1 MSSTQRR
8 RSCQFLSGVLLLI
21 GALFPP
27 LVSAQSIEGF
37 RREDSTPGFSFEL
50 PESTEDAK
58 VNVTAER
65 QEAGENYFLLEG
77 NARIEYRTI
86 VLSADR
92 ITYNKTTQDVLAEG
106 NVILDQGT
114 QRLSGDRV
122 VFNLGS
128 ETGTVFNARAAFQ
141 PSIFFRGETIE
152 KIDEDTY
159 VLTNGIF
166 TSCDLDDPAWS
177 FSLSRGEITVEDYAR
192 LEDLSFR
199 ARNVPLIW
207 TPYLVWPTR
216 RDRARGFLIPKVGNS
231 SRFGAYLGTA
241 YFIPLGQSADV
252 TLLGDIYSEGYFG
265 LGSEVRYVPSADTE
279 GALDAQG
286 VYDPENDALEWR
298 YQYEHTQENL
308 PGDIRG
314 VIDIEDYSD
323 LNFFQEFSRDL
334 DLLTKSNI
342 YSAAYLTKNAPKYSA
357 NLRTE
362 RRKYFLGPGEE
373 RIYEQ
378 LPSLEFRAYPLQ
390 LGDTPLYVTGVSSI
404 AHLRTNLGANYY
416 RADLAPTLS
425 MQLRTPPWLSVK
437 PQLQLRETFYT
448 STVDEV
454 TGEYV
459 DDSLSRFYAQGE
471 VEVVGPS
478 FSRIFAREIGGF
490 SRFKHVIEPRVRYLY
505 TTDVEDQNRVIPFDT
520 IDTPRLP
527 LVRDTVEYSITQR
540 LLAKE
545 GKPNSSARE
554 ILSFTVR
561 QSAALSDPIRP
572 SASFQ
577 ERSAIGM
584 NLRFNPYPGIS
595 IDGDTTFEDG
605 SFDLRRTSLSTRLQ
619 SSTNPA
625 FFALTWF
632 ANFPTERSS
641 FESSQ
646 FRVAGGVPILADR
659 IRLAAQV
666 NYDAE
671 RQEFLEKRLLID
683 YAGSCYSIALEY
695 RDFDSFTREGTFR
708 NNRDYILSVSL
719 KNVGT
724 FVDLRGSLDPN

>member
-1 MSSTQRR
+1 MSTTLRR
-8 RSCQFLSGVLLLI
+8 RFPPVLSGVLLLTSLL
-21 GALFPP
+21 AASRLE
-27 LVSAQSIEGF
+27 AQSIEGF

-50 PESTEDAK
+50 PKSTEGAP
-58 VNVTAER
+58 VNISAER
-65 QEAGENYFLLEG
+65 QEAGENYVLLEG
-77 NARIEYRTI
+77 KARIEYRTI
-86 VLSADR
+86 VLTADR
-92 ITYNKTTQDVLAEG
+92 ITYNRKTEDVLAEG
-106 NVILDQGT
+106 NVVLDQGA

-128 ETGTVFNARAAFQ
+128 ETGTVFNARASFQ
-141 PSIFFRGETIE
+141 PSIHFRGETIE
-152 KIDEDTY
+152 KIDEDTF

-166 TSCDLDDPAWS
+166 TSCDLDDPEWS
-177 FSLSRGEITVEDYAR
+177 FSLSRGEITVDDYAR
-192 LEDLSFR
+192 LHDLSVR
-199 ARNVPLIW
+199 ARKLPILW

-241 YFIPLGQSADV
+241 YFIPIGQSADV
-252 TLLGDIYSEGYFG
+252 TVLGDLHSEGYFG
-265 LGSEVRYVPSADTE
+265 LGSEVRYIPSTATK
-279 GALDAQG
+279 GSLDAQG
-286 VYDPENDALEWR
+286 VYDSETESIEWR
-298 YQYEHTQENL
+298 YNYEHTQENL
-308 PGDIRG
+308 PGGVRG

-342 YSAAYLTKNAPKYSA
+342 YSAAYLTKNARRYSA

-390 LGDTPLYVTGVSSI
+390 VGETPFYITGESSM
-404 AHLRTNLGANYY
+404 AHLRTNLGATYY
-416 RADLAPTLS
+416 RADIAPTLS

-437 PQLQLRETFYT
+437 PELRLRETFYT
-448 STVDEV
+448 STIDERTGDYVDE
-454 TGEYV
+454 
-459 DDSLSRFYAQGE
+459 SLSRFYAQGE

-478 FSRIFAREIGGF
+478 FSRIFAREVGGF
-490 SRFKHVIEPRVRYLY
+490 DRFKHVIEPRVRYLY

-540 LLAKE
+540 LLAKQ
-545 GKPNSSARE
+545 GTPNSSARE

-572 SASFQ
+572 SPTFQ

-584 NLRFNPYPGIS
+584 NLRFNPYPSIS
-595 IDGDTTFEDG
+595 IDGDTTFEDE
-605 SFDLRRTSLSTRLQ
+605 SFELRTTSLSTRLQ
-619 SSTNPA
+619 SSTGPA

-632 ANFPTERSS
+632 ANFPTERNA

-646 FRVAGGVPILADR
+646 FRVAGGIPLIDDR
-659 IRLAAQV
+659 IRLAAQL

-671 RQEFLEKRLLID
+671 RQEFLEKRFLID
-683 YAGSCYSIALEY
+683 YAASCYSIALEY

-708 NNRDYILSVSL
+708 SNRDYILSVSL

-724 FVDLRGSLDPN
+724 FVDLRGSLDRN